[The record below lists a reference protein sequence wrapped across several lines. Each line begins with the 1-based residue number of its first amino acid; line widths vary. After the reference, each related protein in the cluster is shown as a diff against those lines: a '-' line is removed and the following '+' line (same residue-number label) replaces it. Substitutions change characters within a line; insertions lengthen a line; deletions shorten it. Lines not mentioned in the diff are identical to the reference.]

1 MEATITVTVTRTQGA
16 NFAYPPGST
25 PIRIEPSSS
34 HVAEGQ
40 TLDLNCVVP
49 GQAHAQV
56 TWHKRGGSLP
66 ARHQTHGS
74 LLRLYQ
80 VSPADSGEYVCRIVG
95 GSVPLEA
102 SVLVT
107 IEPADSVPA
116 LGVTP
121 PVRIE
126 SSSSHV
132 AEGQTLDLNCLVSG
146 QAHAQV
152 TWHKR
157 GGSLPARHQ
166 VHGSRLRLPQVT
178 PADSGEYVCRVVSS
192 SGTQEAS
199 VLVTIQQRLGPS
211 RPQSVVYPVRIESS
225 SDSLANGHT
234 RDLNCLLASQA
245 PHTITW
251 YKRGGSLPSRHQIVG
266 SRLRIPQVTPADSGE
281 YVCHVSNGAGSQ
293 ETSLIVTIQ
302 GGSSSHVPSVSPPI
316 RIESSSPTVVE
327 GQTLDLTCVVAGQ
340 PQATITWY
348 KRGGSLPARHQ
359 VRGGAWQ
366 GGGQCRDSLWAKNLK
381 H

>member
-1 MEATITVTVTRTQGA
+1 
-16 NFAYPPGST
+16 
-25 PIRIEPSSS
+25 
-34 HVAEGQ
+34 
-40 TLDLNCVVP
+40 
-49 GQAHAQV
+49 
-56 TWHKRGGSLP
+56 
-66 ARHQTHGS
+66 THGS

-80 VSPADSGEYVCRIVG
+80 VSPADSGEYVCRVVG

-107 IEPADSVPA
+107 IESADSVPA

-146 QAHAQV
+146 QAHA
-152 TWHKR
+152 
-157 GGSLPARHQ
+157 Q

-211 RPQSVVYPVRIESS
+211 RCECLRAQSVVYPVRIESS
-225 SDSLANGHT
+225 SASLANGHT
-234 RDLNCLLASQA
+234 LDLNCLVASQA

-302 GGSSSHVPSVSPPI
+302 GSGSSHMPSASPPI

-327 GQTLDLTCVVAGQ
+327 GQTLDLNCVVTGQ
-340 PQATITWY
+340 PRATVTWY
-348 KRGGSLPARHQ
+348 KRGGSLPTRHQ
-359 VRGGAWQ
+359 AHGSRLRLHQMSVADSGEYVCRANNNIDAQEASIVVSVSPSTGSPSAPGAATPIRIESSSSHVAEGQTLDLNCVVPGQAHAQVTWYKRGG
-366 GGGQCRDSLWAKNLK
+366 SLPT
-381 H
+381 HHQ